1 MARGGRRADRWDRLA
16 ASDPGLNRLTSAAR
30 AAFGVGAALGI
41 EYLVASALGIPAMV
55 PMMIGAVL
63 TMMASF
69 GVADPTRGGRAVTLL
84 CLPLFLFAG
93 MGVALAVDHWRV
105 LSLVVFVLVMFAA
118 VAVRRFGPRWFN
130 GGMVAFM
137 GYFFALFLMLK
148 PQQLPVIVLAV
159 AVATAWSLLLS
170 LVVWPVRNGVVL
182 ARMVRGFD
190 GRVRG
195 VADAAAALLADP
207 DGDRSGD
214 LVARLESKLVQV
226 NESALIIDGQLGT
239 PGAVVDDATARAVR
253 HALIDDELAAR
264 ALADSV
270 RLLAACAAWL
280 PSDVRTGV
288 VAVLDGLRTGSW
300 AEVEGRAR
308 ALDAVA
314 AGADR
319 PLPVAVPRPSG
330 SDEHAPPT
338 AAQVVRRFAAA
349 AQGLVEGHR
358 HRHTAHPAREQDY
371 SESGF
376 VPAVQLFAGNMPG
389 SAGTIAEMLEER
401 TGAWWTRLS
410 LTTRQAVQVAVA
422 TGLAIAAGDAI
433 SGQRYYWAVLAA
445 FIAFTGTATAGQTI
459 FKAVNRVLGTMLGLL
474 GAIPLVAVTGHSPAV
489 ALPIVLVSIFA
500 AFYLMRVSYA
510 LMTFFITLLLGELYA
525 MIGTFTPELML
536 LRLAETAVGG
546 AIGVAVAA
554 FVLPLRTAV
563 VATAARRA
571 LLGQLRT
578 LLEDLVRILRDP
590 AAAGTAG
597 DDLAGASRAL
607 DARLHQLLLLNA
619 TLLRPAPFLRNGER
633 GRRLMLYTSLA
644 HHARRLVRLAGE
656 GGARLDAEVRPVLTH
671 VVERTVDLVDAL
683 RADGPE
689 IDPDRSAA
697 TTELLSAVDVS
708 DPGVRGVVHELGHLH
723 DALVSLGD
731 AAAPARRTSG
741 GPVPAL
747 YGRVRGADTEPVQ
760 AVLTLADVRGAQQDR
775 TRTAPDGSYRLQA
788 AGPGMHL
795 LICTPLVAD
804 AVPVAEWVRLRDRAS
819 VRDVQIPDGT
829 APTGETAEA
838 VPTEP
843 SARRAPLRL
852 PEPAR
857 HRPTSRAGA
866 AEVPRGSSR

>member
-1 MARGGRRADRWDRLA
+1 MVARGGRRADRWDRLA

-69 GVADPTRGGRAVTLL
+69 GVADPTPGGRAVTLL

-105 LSLVVFVLVMFAA
+105 LSLVVFVVVMFAA

-137 GYFFALFLMLK
+137 GYFFALFLLLK
-148 PQQLPVIVLAV
+148 PQQLPVIALAV

-207 DGDRSGD
+207 DAGRSGD

-226 NESALIIDGQLGT
+226 NEAALIIDGQLGT
-239 PGAVVDDATARAVR
+239 PGAVVDDGTARAVR

-270 RLLAACAAWL
+270 RLLAACGPWL
-280 PSDVRTGV
+280 PSEVRTGV

-300 AEVEGRAR
+300 AELEGRVR

-330 SDEHAPPT
+330 SDGPAPPT
-338 AAQVVRRFAAA
+338 VAQVVRRFAAA

-358 HRHTAHPAREQDY
+358 HRHAARPAREASHADY
-371 SESGF
+371 ADDAESGF
-376 VPAVQLFAGNMPG
+376 VPAVQLFAGTMPG
-389 SAGTIAEMLEER
+389 SAGTIAEMLQER
-401 TGAWWTRLS
+401 TGAWWSRLS
-410 LTTRQAVQVAVA
+410 LTTRQAVQVALA

-474 GAIPLVAVTGHSPAV
+474 AAIPLVAVTGHSPAV
-489 ALPIVLVSIFA
+489 ALPIVLVSIFG

-525 MIGTFTPELML
+525 MLGTFTPELML

-554 FVLPLRTAV
+554 FVLPLPTAV

-578 LLEDLVRILRDP
+578 LLEDLVRVLRDP
-590 AAAGTAG
+590 AAVGTAA

-607 DARLHQLLLLNA
+607 DARLHQLLLLDA

-644 HHARRLVRLAGE
+644 HHARRLARLAGT
-656 GGARLDAEVRPVLTH
+656 GGGPVDGEVRRVLTH

-683 RADGPE
+683 RADGPVV
-689 IDPDRSAA
+689 DPDRSAA
-697 TTELLSAVDVS
+697 TVELLSAVDVA

-747 YGRVRGADTEPVQ
+747 YGRVRGGAEPVQ
-760 AVLTLADVRGAQQDR
+760 AVLTLTDVRGAQQDR

-788 AGPGMHL
+788 AEPGMHL
-795 LICTPLVAD
+795 LICTPLGTD
-804 AVPVAEWVRLRDRAS
+804 AAPVAEWVRLRERAS
-819 VRDVQIPDGT
+819 VRDLQIPEGA
-829 APTGETAEA
+829 APTAA
-838 VPTEP
+838 P
-843 SARRAPLRL
+843 ARRTPVRL
-852 PEPAR
+852 PAPACR
-857 HRPTSRAGA
+857 RTASPAGA
-866 AEVPRGSSR
+866 AELSPGSPR